1 MTSQRKRAIKIFR
14 DLISSNPSYPARA
27 HVFAKLL
34 QQAADRKEDDGV
46 RDLIHETFMSL
57 WFANYKSFGKTR
69 TRRSLAAVVT
79 PTGDTD
85 ASQSSAAHETAKQLV
100 EVVSLL
106 PSQQPLVKL
115 VQEITSGQGDN
126 SEGKKT
132 SERKIDR
139 NAAEC
144 YCASIVAF
152 LIEEL
157 VAFEEKRGKDKLK
170 KEIAGPRLVALFT
183 TLHVFA
189 DAVPSLMLNHYD
201 TLLHYLKADN
211 GVEKKFESSIVL
223 HVCKILC
230 QVSNCLN
237 ENDFQFLGRE
247 DLSQDLV
254 KVTYKFGR
262 NTTAA
267 AVETLTKLATH
278 PHATRDSPL
287 MKKMLELAQTFYS
300 LLVKMKDVTDDFSQ
314 VSENERNNVHRAL
327 SVLGCICRYHSCDK
341 SKNQGTDLEQL
352 GGIKSSE
359 LKWENLPLACF
370 AMFQIFLDKVD
381 TATKSKSLRAMS
393 GVFSAHPRIML
404 AFQQQGV
411 WNDIMSDKSDLDLQ
425 LEALQCW
432 RDILVCEE
440 MRVESGEAKRQMES
454 KDNITTSKKVSGDQD
469 GDASLIGACC
479 IQHAPRLFELTSN
492 QNATIRFHTLLL
504 IETLKRQGLLNPME
518 MVCKNCIADGMNSYF
533 MSISKILRYVQV
545 PHLFALQGDLK
556 QPRIRALAL
565 KLLVDEGGVRPSM
578 IRQLLA
584 EVSFVD
590 T

>member
-1 MTSQRKRAIKIFR
+1 M
-14 DLISSNPSYPARA
+14 RA

-34 QQAADRKEDDGV
+34 QQASDRKEDDGV
-46 RDLIHETFMSL
+46 RDLIHETFMNL

-69 TRRSLAAVVT
+69 TKRSLAAVVT
-79 PTGDTD
+79 PTGDTG
-85 ASQSSAAHETAKQLV
+85 ASQSSTAHETAKQLV

-106 PSQQPLVKL
+106 PSQQPLIKL
-115 VQEITSGQGDN
+115 VQEIINGQGDK

-132 SERKIDR
+132 SERKIDK

-144 YCASIVAF
+144 YCASIVTF

-157 VAFEEKRGKDKLK
+157 VTFEEERGNLK
-170 KEIAGPRLVALFT
+170 EGVAEGPRLVALLT
-183 TLHVFA
+183 TLSVFA

-237 ENDFQFLGRE
+237 ENDIQHLGRE
-247 DLSQDLV
+247 DLPNDLV
-254 KVTYKFGR
+254 KVTYKFGS
-262 NTTAA
+262 NATAA

-278 PHATRDSPL
+278 SYATRDNPL
-287 MKKMLELAQTFYS
+287 MKSLLKLARTFYS
-300 LLVKMKDVTDDFSQ
+300 HLVKMKDVADDFSK
-314 VSENERNNVHRAL
+314 VGERERTNIHRAL
-327 SVLGCICRYHSCDK
+327 SVLGCICRYHTCDDNE
-341 SKNQGTDLEQL
+341 NQGANLDQF
-352 GGIKSSE
+352 GDVKASE
-359 LKWENLPLACF
+359 LEWKNLPLASF

-381 TATKSKSLRAMS
+381 TATRSKSLRAMS

-404 AFQQQGV
+404 AFEQQGV
-411 WNDIMSDKSDLDLQ
+411 WKDIMADKAHPDLQ

-432 RDILVCEE
+432 RDILMCEE

-518 MVCKNCIADGMNSYF
+518 MVRIIFLMVGTS
-533 MSISKILRYVQV
+533 SI
-545 PHLFALQGDLK
+545 HLFN
-556 QPRIRALAL
+556 
-565 KLLVDEGGVRPSM
+565 
-578 IRQLLA
+578 
-584 EVSFVD
+584 F
-590 T
+590 